1 MSTSLLYHAF
11 GIPAGYK
18 HISTHYVG
26 GAIHFEIEENH
37 FSRRCSCCNKKN
49 LTLKGFVR
57 RQFRALPI
65 GAKEVFITL
74 NIARVK
80 CLDCQVI
87 RQVKVR
93 FSEGSKRYTRRF
105 KKLVLELSQ
114 HMSVQAV
121 SSFLKVGWDLV
132 KEIQKNHLL
141 RRYGNPNIRKLKRIA
156 IDEIYMGKKS
166 GYLTVVLDLQRS
178 VVVFVGKGKS
188 GESLIPFWKKL
199 KRANI
204 ELEVVATDMGAAF
217 IKSAR
222 DYQSQAVNVV
232 DHFHVIKLFNEKLT
246 KLRRDLQRDCENV
259 EDKAVF
265 KGIRWLLLMRSDK
278 LEKKDEKVQDRLKQA
293 LELNE
298 PLAKAYYLK
307 ELLREI
313 WNQVDKASAS
323 KLMTEWIK
331 MADSSGVNLLKSF
344 AKTIGRLRAAI
355 LAYYDFDGLSSGP
368 IEGINNKIKTIHKVA
383 YGYRD
388 HEFFKLKILSMHES
402 RKIAF
407 TG

>member
-1 MSTSLLYHAF
+1 M
-11 GIPAGYK
+11 
-18 HISTHYVG
+18 
-26 GAIHFEIEENH
+26 
-37 FSRRCSCCNKKN
+37 
-49 LTLKGFVR
+49 R
-57 RQFRALPI
+57 RQFRTLPI

-178 VVVFVGKGKS
+178 VVVYVGKGKS

-199 KRANI
+199 KRANV

-246 KLRRDLQRDCENV
+246 KLRRDLQRDCESV

-265 KGIRWLLLMRSDK
+265 KGIRWLLLIRSDK
-278 LEKKDEKVQDRLKQA
+278 LEKKDEKAKKRLKQA

-313 WNQVDKASAS
+313 WNQADKASAS

-331 MADSSGVNLLKSF
+331 MADASGVNLLKSF
-344 AKTIGRLRAAI
+344 AKTIGRLKAAI

-388 HEFFKLKILSMHES
+388 HEFFKLKILSMHEN
-402 RKIAF
+402 RRIAF